1 VNKVVPCRRRRGMNA
16 FGIPHTCRKIS
27 QPKDVTPRIDSGI
40 MLQSPTFTATFLEQY
55 LEGILS
61 ELGSAKSNLE
71 YRRCCRVVKVSAF
84 PADCRALE
92 DLARCGA
99 ARPGT
104 PNSVAITIQFPTLC
118 QTFLNKQLRE
128 SSQHRKTRRRSPR

>member
-1 VNKVVPCRRRRGMNA
+1 MKKVVPCWRRRGMNA
-16 FGIPHTCRKIS
+16 FGIPHICRKIS

-61 ELGSAKSNLE
+61 ELGSAKLNLE

-84 PADCRALE
+84 LADRLRSSGGSCTLRS
-92 DLARCGA
+92 
-99 ARPGT
+99 GT
-104 PNSVAITIQFPTLC
+104 AWHTKFSRDHDTVANIM
-118 QTFLNKQLRE
+118 
-128 SSQHRKTRRRSPR
+128 